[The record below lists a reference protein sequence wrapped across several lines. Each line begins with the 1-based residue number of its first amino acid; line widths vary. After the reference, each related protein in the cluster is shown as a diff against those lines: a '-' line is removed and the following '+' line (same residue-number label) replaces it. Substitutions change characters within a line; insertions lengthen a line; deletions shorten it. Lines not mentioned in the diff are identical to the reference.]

1 MVDFAHL
8 HVHTEYSLLDGAI
21 RLGQVFSR
29 CDELG
34 IKAVAITDHG
44 NMYGALEFV
53 KAAIKFTDEKAD
65 PFKFIAEGREC
76 KVKPIIG
83 CEVYITEDMK
93 IKSTSD
99 GRMPKNNHLVLLAK
113 NAVGYKNL
121 IKLVSLGYTE
131 GFYYKPRIDFQLLS
145 KHAEGLVCLSACL
158 AGVIPQKLLAGDIA
172 GANEWA
178 QRYKALFGEDFYI
191 EIQDHRIPDQQRI
204 LPLLR
209 DVALANNIKMVATN
223 DAHYLKKEDAK
234 MQKVLQC
241 IAFKKKTSPDEDIDG
256 GISELGA
263 SDDAYFP
270 TTEFYLKSGDEMQ
283 KLFEGYEGSIE
294 NTLEIA
300 EKCDFRYFHKD
311 KLLPGYFPPDGSEPY
326 AFLRK
331 LCYDGL
337 NKKYGELTQEI
348 IDRAEYE
355 LGVISKLGFV
365 DYFLIVWDFINWS
378 ETHGVPV
385 GPGRGSGVGSIVAYA
400 IGITKVN
407 PLKYSLIFER
417 FLNEERVSNPDFDID
432 FCVDGRE
439 NVIKYV
445 IDKYHEPNVSQI
457 ITYGTLASKA
467 AIKDVGRVY
476 DVPFAETDKI
486 TKLMPKMMGKN
497 HIGHIL
503 GLLPPKK
510 GENPVIP
517 ELVDLY
523 NNDEMSRKILD
534 MAMRI
539 EGMPRQTG
547 MHAAG
552 VIICRDVISDHIPMA
567 MSGEGIVTTQFNM
580 VECEELGLLKM
591 DFLGLRTLT
600 DIDKAKRYVK
610 QTKGIDLDFYA
621 MGYDDA
627 EVYKLIGEG
636 DTHAV
641 FQLEGEGMK
650 KFMRDLK
657 PTSLEDVIAG
667 ISLYRPGPMDKIG
680 EYVYNKR
687 HPDEVKYD
695 HPLLEPILKVTYGIM
710 VYQEQVM
717 EIVRKLAG
725 YSFGR
730 ADIVRRLMSKKKA
743 DLMAKER
750 EIFLNGDGGSV
761 CGCLKNGVSAEV
773 ANKIFDDMT
782 SFASYAFNKSHAA
795 AYAHLAYQTAYLK
808 RYHTVEFITA
818 VLNNRI
824 DSIEEITNYL
834 TYLKKKNIEVLP
846 PNVNR
851 SFSDFAVENGG
862 VRIGMAA
869 IKNVGKAV
877 VEEIVKERE
886 AGGEFKSFV
895 KFVERMVERFK
906 RNKQAGTGGGTLNK
920 KMLENLIFAGTFDC
934 FGHNRSELIAVY
946 ESVLDRA
953 TKDVNARA
961 SGQFSFF
968 DMVEMPEADFEIPKR
983 KEYPRGEMLK
993 MEKQV
998 AGVYLTGHPL
1008 EEYREQLEGFEHNT
1022 SMLAVRDE
1030 EGNLESGIDENTR
1043 VVLGGMLL
1051 DAEKRYSKS
1060 GKELGIGKLE
1070 DLYGTVELML
1080 TGFKLGKYKELW
1092 KSDKLVK
1099 ITGKPT
1105 IREDGVTL
1113 WVDSVEP
1120 WNQTAAPVETNKML
1134 CIFVSFSGIGASTLD
1149 EIHGVLTAYKG
1160 GDEVY
1165 IKDTD
1170 SGTVSRINTRV
1181 NACEMLKGELFGIE
1195 GVSDVGIYNKKS

>member
-1 MVDFAHL
+1 MQDFAHL

-21 RLGQVFSR
+21 RLNKVFSR
-29 CDELG
+29 CNELG
-34 IKAVAITDHG
+34 VKAIAITDHG

-53 KAAIKFTDEKAD
+53 KSAIRFTDESAD

-83 CEVYITEDMK
+83 CEVYMTEDMK
-93 IKSTSD
+93 VKLAAD

-113 NAVGYKNL
+113 NEIGYKNL
-121 IKLVSLGYTE
+121 IKLVSYGYTE
-131 GFYYKPRIDFQLLS
+131 GFYYKPRIDFELLS

-158 AGVIPQKLLAGDIA
+158 AGIIPQKLLVGDIS

-178 QRYKALFGEDFYI
+178 QKFKNLFSDDFYI
-191 EIQDHRIPDQQRI
+191 EIQDHGIYDQQRI

-209 DVALANNIKMVATN
+209 DVAVNNGIKMVATN
-223 DAHYLKKEDAK
+223 DAHYLEKKDAK

-241 IAFKKKTSPDEDIDG
+241 IAFKKKMSPDDDIEG
-256 GISELGA
+256 GVSEIA
-263 SDDAYFP
+263 QSDDSYFP
-270 TTEFYLKSGDEMQ
+270 TKEFYLKSGDQMAE
-283 KLFEGYEGSIE
+283 LFKGYEGAIA

-300 EKCDFRYFHKD
+300 DKCDFRFFRKE
-311 KLLPGYFPPDGSEPY
+311 KLLPSYTPPDGSEPY
-326 AFLRK
+326 EFLRRMCYEGLERK
-331 LCYDGL
+331 LGAI
-337 NKKYGELTQEI
+337 TPEI
-348 IDRAEYE
+348 RDRAEYE
-355 LGVISKLGFV
+355 LGVINKLGFV
-365 DYFLIVWDFINWS
+365 DYFLIVWDFINYS

-400 IGITKVN
+400 IGITKVY
-407 PLKYSLIFER
+407 PLRYSLIFER

-439 NVIKYV
+439 RVIDYV

-457 ITYGTLASKA
+457 ITFGTLAAKA
-467 AIKDVGRVY
+467 AIKDVGRVF
-476 DVPFAETDKI
+476 DVPFADTDKI

-510 GENPVIP
+510 DENPVIP
-517 ELVDLY
+517 ELVELY
-523 NNDEMSRKILD
+523 NSDEMSRKILD
-534 MAMRI
+534 MAMQI

-567 MSGEGIVTTQFNM
+567 MTSDGIVTTQFNM
-580 VECEELGLLKM
+580 IECEELGLLKM

-600 DIDKAKRYVK
+600 DINKAKMYVK

-641 FQLEGEGMK
+641 FQLEGEGIK
-650 KFMRDLK
+650 KFMKDLR
-657 PTSLEDVIAG
+657 PSSLEDVIAG

-687 HPDEVKYD
+687 HPNEIKYD
-695 HPLLEPILKVTYGIM
+695 HPLLEPILKVTYGVM

-730 ADIVRRLMSKKKA
+730 ADIVRRMMSKKKKDA
-743 DLMAKER
+743 MEKER
-750 EIFLNGDGGSV
+750 AIFINGDGKTV
-761 CGCLKNGVSAEV
+761 PGCLKNGVSEEI

-795 AYAHLAYQTAYLK
+795 AYAVLSYQTAYLK

-834 TYLKKKNIEVLP
+834 TYLKNKNIDVYP
-846 PNVNR
+846 PNINK
-851 SFSDFAVENGG
+851 SYPDFAVENGG

-869 IKNVGKAV
+869 IKNVGHAV
-877 VEEIVKERE
+877 VEEIVKERDE
-886 AGGEFKSFV
+886 GGEFKSFV
-895 KFVERMVERFK
+895 NFVERMTERAK
-906 RNKQAGTGGGTLNK
+906 RNKMSGQGGASLNK
-920 KMLENLIFAGTFDC
+920 KMLENLIYAGTFDC
-934 FGHNRSELIAVY
+934 FNHNRSELISVY
-946 ESVLDRA
+946 ETVIDRA
-953 TKDVNARA
+953 SKDVNARA

-968 DMVEMPEADFEIPKR
+968 DMADTPEFEIPKR
-983 KEYPRGEMLK
+983 KEYPR
-993 MEKQV
+993 MEKLRMEKLV

-1008 EEYREQLEGFEHNT
+1008 EEYREQMEGYEYNT
-1022 SMLAVRDE
+1022 AMLTIRDE
-1030 EGNLESGIDENTR
+1030 NGNIESGIDENTR
-1043 VVLGGMLL
+1043 ITLGGMLV
-1051 DAEKRYSKS
+1051 DAEKKYTKS
-1060 GKELGIGKLE
+1060 GKEFGIAKLE

-1080 TGFKLGKYKELW
+1080 TGFKLGKYKSLW
-1092 KSDKLVK
+1092 KSENLVK
-1099 ITGKPT
+1099 ISGKVT
-1105 IREDGVTL
+1105 VKEDGVTL

-1120 WNQTAAPVETNKML
+1120 LIAATTVKTNKML
-1134 CIFVSFSGIGASTLD
+1134 CIFLSFANIQPQTFD
-1149 EIHGVLTAYKG
+1149 DIHGVLTAYRG
-1160 GDEVY
+1160 DDEVY
-1165 IKDTD
+1165 IKNTDT
-1170 SGTVSRINTRV
+1170 GAVSKINTKV
-1181 NACEMLKGELFGIE
+1181 NACEMLKGELFGVS
-1195 GVSDVGIYNKKS
+1195 GVSDVGIFNKK